1 MEKYNV
7 LIQNVVYNISNQIN
21 QVFIFMQKSNLMGW
35 RNTTSKSKMQKLCC
49 TFHFKIHFSTYVLC
63 LYAVMGNWCSKI
75 FDLTHSTSGVSCL
88 RSNSKYPCGLAT
100 ALVYADVRNRGSE
113 RNILIPIVLICETSA
128 GFLKSTTYCT
138 FLCHVIS
145 SHEDVK

>member
-1 MEKYNV
+1 MFWYKMLYITSVIKLTKFLFLCKRATWWAGGIPPPKAKCKNFTAP
-7 LIQNVVYNISNQIN
+7 
-21 QVFIFMQKSNLMGW
+21 FI
-35 RNTTSKSKMQKLCC
+35 
-49 TFHFKIHFSTYVLC
+49 FKIHFSTYVLC

-113 RNILIPIVLICETSA
+113 GNILVPIVLICETSA

-138 FLCHVIS
+138 VLHCVVS
-145 SHEDVK
+145 SHEDAK